1 MKKKTKCIGTRLQ
14 VQCPTST
21 AQLLNQIAE
30 LTNQSVSQVIR
41 NALIEWVR
49 ENATKEIQTYN
60 YLKQEEEQENA

>member
-21 AQLLNQIAE
+21 ARLLNQIAE
-30 LTNQSVSQVIR
+30 LQNQPVSQVVR

-60 YLKQEEEQENA
+60 YLKEEEKENAE

>member
-1 MKKKTKCIGTRLQ
+1 MKKKTNRVVTRIQ

-30 LTNQSVSQVIR
+30 LQNQPVSQVVR

-60 YLKQEEEQENA
+60 YLKQEEKEDAE

>member
-1 MKKKTKCIGTRLQ
+1 MKKKTNRIGTRIQ

-30 LTNQSVSQVIR
+30 LQNQPVSQVVR

-60 YLKQEEEQENA
+60 YLNEEEQENA

>member
-1 MKKKTKCIGTRLQ
+1 MKKTNRVGTRIQ

-30 LTNQSVSQVIR
+30 LQNQPITQVVR

-60 YLKQEEEQENA
+60 YLKKEEKEDA

>member
-1 MKKKTKCIGTRLQ
+1 MKKKTNRIGTRIQ
-14 VQCPTST
+14 IQCPTST
-21 AQLLNQIAE
+21 ARLLNQIAE

-60 YLKQEEEQENA
+60 YLNEEEQEDA

>member
-1 MKKKTKCIGTRLQ
+1 MKKKTHRVGTRIQ

-30 LTNQSVSQVIR
+30 LQNQPVTQVVR

-60 YLKQEEEQENA
+60 YLKEEEQEDAK